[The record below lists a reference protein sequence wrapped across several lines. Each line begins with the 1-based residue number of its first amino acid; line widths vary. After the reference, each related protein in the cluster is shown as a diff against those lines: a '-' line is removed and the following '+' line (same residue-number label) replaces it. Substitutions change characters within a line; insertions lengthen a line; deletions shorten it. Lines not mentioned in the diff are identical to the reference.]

1 MQAALAVIVAFEW
14 KGGVF
19 GILCETKNTHICVCV
34 YPSLLLDTYREQGQ
48 ALASV
53 TELDQDRGADLS
65 QSLS

>member
-1 MQAALAVIVAFEW
+1 MGSLASFVRL
-14 KGGVF
+14 K
-19 GILCETKNTHICVCV
+19 THICVCV